1 MEQKYPIWHPYRWI
15 GRSKFQ
21 KVDRGDVKPGAIS
34 IDTSLPGIT
43 GIAGELRT
51 SLGIIT
57 PLIPR
62 EYIDLLFTLSVTSPL
77 ISETIYDNITL
88 ANSGHHV
95 RIEGAG
101 DAVIERAAESL
112 QELAV
117 RMHTGGADG
126 WFRVAM
132 YQLLVTGAL
141 SHEWV
146 IEENLD
152 GVVRSKFVPVQTIK
166 FHKGEDPH
174 APYIPFQ
181 HAQGIPKELNPITY
195 HYRPLIQWENN
206 PYGIPPL
213 FAAIEPTWV
222 MREVMGSIRG
232 ISKKFGLLGLFNIL
246 LKRPDQDHAKSE
258 TDAAYAE
265 RLKKYLEEAKKSLEK
280 SFNDGILI
288 GYQDQ
293 HEFKHDSVTG
303 DARGLSDLYKQID
316 LEAMSGANT
325 DPALHGRDMSR
336 TETQIRQ
343 VYQKLVRQLSNI
355 RNICSR
361 SIEYGYQI
369 HLMLAGFP
377 ELTVSLDWEPID
389 SLDSLRDEQVF
400 MQEIL
405 NARMLYEDGLISQ
418 EERAQML
425 GFDGSDQ
432 DKPRLTKATPSGGGG
447 GEEEAEEVRQG
458 GDAFEYCPDW
468 PPDDPHDLDLSHAE
482 FAESGKIVDLIDK
495 YVASMTRKVVKAG
508 NGTMILVREFLRTSA
523 RRTSPEIFADHLY
536 RVLANEFEA
545 QMSTPAIRAEIAKFA
560 EKIYREALLGEGFE
574 RTMGAIAGDFKP
586 IFDVKKDVT
595 TLNFLE
601 ETDFF
606 YMGKF
611 IKRGDTADRMKRRI
625 INDYIAVGRDY
636 SDKKFVDGVAKT
648 LGLEYHQAE
657 RIIRTTANMSRNFA
671 SLRMMEQSQVV
682 QVFEVVG
689 PLDRITC
696 DWCEGMVGRT
706 FRVARAI
713 LRMREVID
721 AGPENVPDVQ
731 PFLTSRLT
739 AKEVSKDEG
748 MTDAQIAAEGFDK
761 PPYHPRCRH
770 RIVAVA

>member
-1 MEQKYPIWHPYRWI
+1 MDKN
-15 GRSKFQ
+15 
-21 KVDRGDVKPGAIS
+21 DVQPGAIS
-34 IDTSLPGIT
+34 VDTSLPGIA
-43 GIAGELRT
+43 GIAGALRT

-88 ANSGHHV
+88 ATSGHNV

-101 DAVIERAAESL
+101 DAVIEKAAESL
-112 QELAV
+112 QDLAV
-117 RMHTGGADG
+117 RMHPGGADG
-126 WFRVAM
+126 WFRVAL
-132 YQLLVTGAL
+132 YQLMVTGAL

-246 LKRPDQDHAKSE
+246 LKRPDQDHAKAE
-258 TDAAYAE
+258 TDAAYTE
-265 RLKKYLEEAKKSLEK
+265 RLKTYLEEAKKSLEK

-316 LEAMSGANT
+316 IEAMSGANT

-361 SIEYGYQI
+361 SVEYGYQI

-400 MQEIL
+400 TEEIL

-425 GFDGSDQ
+425 GFDGPDQ
-432 DKPRLTKATPSGGGG
+432 AKPRLTKATPSGGGGNEGG

-458 GDAFEYCPDW
+458 GDAFEYCPEW
-468 PPDDPHDLDLSHAE
+468 PPDDPHDLFLNYAE

-495 YVASMTRKVVKAG
+495 YVASMSRKVVKAG
-508 NGTMILVREFLRTSA
+508 NGTMIFVREFLRTSA

-545 QMSTPAIRAEIAKFA
+545 QMSTPAIRAEIAIFA
-560 EKIYREALLGEGFE
+560 EKIYREGLLGEGF
-574 RTMGAIAGDFKP
+574 RLTMGAIAGDFKP
-586 IFDVKKDVT
+586 IFDVKKDT
-595 TLNFLE
+595 TVLNFLE

-636 SDKKFVDGVAKT
+636 SDKKFVDGVANT

-657 RIIRTTANMSRNFA
+657 RVVRTTANMSRNFA

-696 DWCEGMVGRT
+696 DWCEAMVGRE
-706 FRVARAI
+706 FRVVRSI
-713 LRMREVID
+713 MRMNAVID
-721 AGPENVPDVQ
+721 AGPENVQ
-731 PFLTSRLT
+731 HGRPFLVGSIKPDELEKMSD
-739 AKEVSKDEG
+739 AEV
-748 MTDAQIAAEGFDK
+748 DAAGFDT
-761 PPYHPRCRH
+761 PPYHPSCRH
-770 RIVAVA
+770 RIVAVV